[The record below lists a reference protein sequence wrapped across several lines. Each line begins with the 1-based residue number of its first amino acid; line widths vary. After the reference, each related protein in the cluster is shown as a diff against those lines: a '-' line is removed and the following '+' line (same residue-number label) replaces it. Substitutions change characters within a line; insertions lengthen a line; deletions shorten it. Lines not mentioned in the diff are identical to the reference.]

1 VELEEAW
8 ADLWFCKCRLQRCHG
23 ESLLTRTGDGVRIP
37 ENKLHLINRTVDLG
51 NGKHLKPVE
60 DKEGGYHSMF
70 EVFHQLHCLVSA
82 SDSVKQPASP
92 GLWSLT

>member
-8 ADLWFCKCRLQRCHG
+8 ADLWFCKCRLECCHEG
-23 ESLLTRTGDGVRIP
+23 PLLIRADDGVRIP
-37 ENKLHLINRTVDLG
+37 ENKLYLINRTADLG

-60 DKEGGYHSMF
+60 DEEGGYHSMF

-82 SDSVKQPASP
+82 SN
-92 GLWSLT
+92 SLKHQLHHGYGH

>member
-8 ADLWFCKCRLQRCHG
+8 ADLWFCKCRLGCCHEG
-23 ESLLTRTGDGVRIP
+23 PLLTRADDGVRIP

-60 DKEGGYHSMF
+60 DEEGGYHSMF
-70 EVFHQLHCLVSA
+70 EVFDQLHCLVSGSRLRRA
-82 SDSVKQPASP
+82 SVRQ
-92 GLWSLT
+92 GV